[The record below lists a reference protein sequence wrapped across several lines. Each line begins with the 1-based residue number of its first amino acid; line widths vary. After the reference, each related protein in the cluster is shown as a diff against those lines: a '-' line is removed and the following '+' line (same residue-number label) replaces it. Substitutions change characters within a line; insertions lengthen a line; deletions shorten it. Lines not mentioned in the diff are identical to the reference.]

1 MASHRSP
8 QRAEL
13 AEFLR
18 AMRAR
23 LRPEDVGLPGT
34 DRRRTPG
41 LRRQEV
47 AQLAAV
53 SIDWYIRLEQGRVG
67 TPGAAVLDA
76 VAQALRLSP
85 SERTHLHLVARD
97 ETPVSRHL
105 SAPVG
110 DSLRVLLA
118 GMPLIPAY
126 VVDFRFDVLAHNAAA
141 TALFGADFGTAGE
154 TTGNTARVLFLAPRM
169 RESQLDWVRVARET
183 VGNLRANLARH
194 PDDPRLREVI
204 TDLRDHSAE
213 FAAWWEDHTV
223 QRRAH
228 GRKRVVDPVVGEL
241 AVCYDTLATRD
252 DSDQCLIAVTPAD
265 PAAEDG
271 FRRLM
276 SGPGLHA
283 IGAA

>member
-1 MASHRSP
+1 MASQRSP

-13 AEFLR
+13 GEFLR

-23 LRPEDVGLPGT
+23 LRPGDVGLPDVG
-34 DRRRTPG
+34 RRRTPG

-85 SERTHLHLVARD
+85 SERHHLHLIARD
-97 ETPVSRHL
+97 ETPVARHL
-105 SAPVG
+105 SVPVG

-141 TALFGADFGTAGE
+141 TALFGAAFGTAGE
-154 TTGNTARVLFLAPRM
+154 LGGNTARVLFLEPGM
-169 RESQLDWVRVARET
+169 REVQMDWARVARET

-194 PDDPRLREVI
+194 PDDPRLHEVI
-204 TDLRDHSAE
+204 AELRERSAE
-213 FAAWWEDHTV
+213 FTAWWDDHTV
-223 QRRAH
+223 KQRAH
-228 GRKRVVDPVVGEL
+228 GRKRVRHPVVGEL
-241 AVCYDTLATRD
+241 ALCYDTLATLD

-271 FRRLM
+271 LRRLM
-276 SGPGLHA
+276 TGPGLHA
-283 IGAA
+283 IGA